1 MFPSTSKHWSNRK
14 ATTLPSKSKSSSP
27 SQPSFRLLPH
37 SYGSNG
43 TLANHEEEES
53 GRIIS
58 PEHFQDA
65 GSFSFFKPSIRW
77 IVGVFLLLFSSLVLL
92 ATVPLRG
99 SNATKGS
106 TFETTSTITSSSAS
120 ISDILAAIRAGRNN
134 STSSTTNSVDTITD
148 STTTIPTTT
157 TTTTIISTEPLVIT
171 SVGDYGDVKASILP
185 YPFLSSSETVF
196 VEPYKETTLSV
207 TNAMTSCA
215 YTWSIHN
222 DKTTTLSY
230 TGDVVTAVVSGTGQ
244 YTLSLTEMCDD
255 GNTIGRSITTDLWAK
270 YVRRELL
277 SLADRDR
284 EEFLDAL
291 QMTYLVN
298 TREGMSFDQHALS
311 PLNIPSHHTF
321 TPLNAH
327 YQPTLSTLIPL
338 YALHQHTINIPYPYT
353 I

>member
-43 TLANHEEEES
+43 TLANHEEEEES

-106 TFETTSTITSSSAS
+106 TFETTSAIAASSES

-134 STSSTTNSVDTITD
+134 STISTTSTTVSIDTIT

-157 TTTTIISTEPLVIT
+157 
-171 SVGDYGDVKASILP
+171 
-185 YPFLSSSETVF
+185 
-196 VEPYKETTLSV
+196 
-207 TNAMTSCA
+207 
-215 YTWSIHN
+215 
-222 DKTTTLSY
+222 
-230 TGDVVTAVVSGTGQ
+230 
-244 YTLSLTEMCDD
+244 
-255 GNTIGRSITTDLWAK
+255 
-270 YVRRELL
+270 
-277 SLADRDR
+277 
-284 EEFLDAL
+284 
-291 QMTYLVN
+291 
-298 TREGMSFDQHALS
+298 
-311 PLNIPSHHTF
+311 IPV
-321 TPLNAH
+321 A
-327 YQPTLSTLIPL
+327 
-338 YALHQHTINIPYPYT
+338 
-353 I
+353 